1 MGKIELIATSTFG
14 LEPLWLRRY
23 GILDI
28 QRSR

>member
-14 LEPLWLRRY
+14 LEALVAQEVRN
-23 GILDI
+23 LDI